1 MIAKIFED
9 MIYQGKNYFLFK
21 KLLKKIIPK
30 KFISLSLPK
39 FYKDFIVLSISHKS
53 FKEISKLSK
62 LGN

>member
-1 MIAKIFED
+1 

-53 FKEISKLSK
+53 FKDISKLIK